1 MQQLIEIL
9 RREKCSLVV
18 KNHGIVTTYSK
29 PGVRDLEH
37 LLDHDPE
44 MLDGATIADKVIGKA
59 AAAMVVVGGVKEL
72 YAEVMSKKAI
82 PFLEEAG
89 IAYSYGTLVD
99 TIKEEG
105 DRCQLEKITAPA
117 TTPEETVALLRTHF
131 EEKKRERKVKK
142 KNQIVRY

>member
-1 MQQLIEIL
+1 M
-9 RREKCSLVV
+9 
-18 KNHGIVTTYSK
+18 
-29 PGVRDLEH
+29 RDLEH

-44 MLDGATIADKVIGKA
+44 VLHGAVIADKVIGKA

-72 YAEVMSKKAI
+72 YAEVLSKKAI

-89 IAYSYGTLVD
+89 IAYTYGTLVD

-117 TTPEETVALLRTHF
+117 STPEETVALLRTHF
-131 EEKKRERKVKK
+131 EEKKRERE
-142 KNQIVRY
+142 VRN

>member
-37 LLDHDPE
+37 LLDNEPE
-44 MLDGATIADKVIGKA
+44 VLHGAVIADKVIGKA

-82 PFLEEAG
+82 PFLDEAG

-117 TTPEETVALLRTHF
+117 TTPEETVALLRAHF
-131 EEKKRERKVKK
+131 EEKKRERE
-142 KNQIVRY
+142 VRN

>member
-37 LLDHDPE
+37 LLDHEPE
-44 MLDGATIADKVIGKA
+44 VLQGAVIADKVIGKA
-59 AAAMVVVGGVKEL
+59 AAAMVVVSGVKAL

-82 PFLEEAG
+82 PFLDEAG

-105 DRCQLEKITAPA
+105 GRCQLEKITAPA
-117 TTPEETVALLRTHF
+117 TTPEETVALLRAHF
-131 EEKKRERKVKK
+131 EEKKRERE
-142 KNQIVRY
+142 VRN

>member
-44 MLDGATIADKVIGKA
+44 MLHGATIADKVIGKA
-59 AAAMVVVGGVKEL
+59 AAAMVVVGGVKAL

-89 IAYSYGTLVD
+89 IAYTCGTLVD

-117 TTPEETVALLRTHF
+117 TTPEETVALLRAHF
-131 EEKKRERKVKK
+131 EEKKREREVRGL
-142 KNQIVRY
+142 IVRY

>member
-59 AAAMVVVGGVKEL
+59 AAAMVVVGGVKVL
-72 YAEVMSKKAI
+72 YAEVMSKRAI

-131 EEKKRERKVKK
+131 EEKKRERE
-142 KNQIVRY
+142 VRN

>member
-37 LLDHDPE
+37 LLDHEPE
-44 MLDGATIADKVIGKA
+44 VLQGAVIADKVIGKA
-59 AAAMVVVGGVKEL
+59 AAAMVVVGGVKAL

-82 PFLEEAG
+82 PFLDEAG

-117 TTPEETVALLRTHF
+117 TTPEETVALLRAHF
-131 EEKKRERKVKK
+131 EEKKRERE
-142 KNQIVRY
+142 VRN

>member
-18 KNHGIVTTYSK
+18 KNHDIVTTYSK
-29 PGVRDLEH
+29 PGVRDLEY

-44 MLDGATIADKVIGKA
+44 VLHGATIADKVIGKA

-72 YAEVMSKKAI
+72 YAEVMSKRAI

-89 IAYSYGTLVD
+89 IAYTYGTLVD

-117 TTPEETVALLRTHF
+117 ITPEETVALLRTHF
-131 EEKKRERKVKK
+131 EEKKRERE
-142 KNQIVRY
+142 VRN

>member
-29 PGVRDLEH
+29 PGVRDLEY

-44 MLDGATIADKVIGKA
+44 MLHGATIADKVIGKA

-82 PFLEEAG
+82 PFLEEAC
-89 IAYSYGTLVD
+89 IAYTYGTLVD

-131 EEKKRERKVKK
+131 EEKKRERE
-142 KNQIVRY
+142 VRN

>member
-9 RREKCSLVV
+9 RRVKCSLVV

-29 PGVRDLEH
+29 PGVRDLEY
-37 LLDHDPE
+37 LLGHDPE
-44 MLDGATIADKVIGKA
+44 MLHGATIADKVIGKA
-59 AAAMVVVGGVKEL
+59 AAAMVVVGGVKEI
-72 YAEVMSKKAI
+72 YAEVMSTKAI

-117 TTPEETVALLRTHF
+117 TTPEETVALLRAHF
-131 EEKKRERKVKK
+131 EEKKRERV
-142 KNQIVRY
+142 VRN

>member
-37 LLDHDPE
+37 LLDHEPE
-44 MLDGATIADKVIGKA
+44 VLQGAVIADKVIGKA
-59 AAAMVVVGGVKEL
+59 AAAMAVVGGVKAL

-82 PFLEEAG
+82 PFLDEAG

-117 TTPEETVALLRTHF
+117 TTPEETVTLLRAHF
-131 EEKKRERKVKK
+131 QEKKRERE
-142 KNQIVRY
+142 VRS

>member
-18 KNHGIVTTYSK
+18 KNHGIITTYSK

-37 LLDHDPE
+37 LLDHEPKV
-44 MLDGATIADKVIGKA
+44 LHGAVIADKVIGKA
-59 AAAMVVVGGVKEL
+59 AAAMVVVGGVKAL

-82 PFLEEAG
+82 PFLDEAG

-117 TTPEETVALLRTHF
+117 TTPEETVALLRAHF
-131 EEKKRERKVKK
+131 KEKKRERE
-142 KNQIVRY
+142 VRG

>member
-29 PGVRDLEH
+29 PGVRDLEY

-44 MLDGATIADKVIGKA
+44 MLHGATIADKVIGKA

-89 IAYSYGTLVD
+89 IAYTYGTLVD

-131 EEKKRERKVKK
+131 EEKKMERE
-142 KNQIVRY
+142 VRG

>member
-18 KNHGIVTTYSK
+18 KNHDIVTTYSK
-29 PGVRDLEH
+29 PGVRDLEY

-44 MLDGATIADKVIGKA
+44 MLHGAVIADKVIGKA

-72 YAEVMSKKAI
+72 YAKVMSTKAI

-89 IAYSYGTLVD
+89 IAYTYGTLVD

-105 DRCQLEKITAPA
+105 GRCQLEKITAPA
-117 TTPEETVALLRTHF
+117 STPEETVALLRAHF
-131 EEKKRERKVKK
+131 EEKKRERE
-142 KNQIVRY
+142 VRN

>member
-18 KNHGIVTTYSK
+18 KNHDIVTTYSK
-29 PGVRDLEH
+29 PGVRDLEY

-44 MLDGATIADKVIGKA
+44 VLHGAVIADKVIGKA

-72 YAEVMSKKAI
+72 YAEVMSKRAI

-89 IAYSYGTLVD
+89 IAYTYGTLVD

-131 EEKKRERKVKK
+131 EEKKRERE
-142 KNQIVRY
+142 VRN

>member
-29 PGVRDLEH
+29 PGVRDLEY
-37 LLDHDPE
+37 LLDHGPE
-44 MLDGATIADKVIGKA
+44 MLHGATIADKVIGKA

-89 IAYSYGTLVD
+89 IAYTCGTLVD

-117 TTPEETVALLRTHF
+117 TTPEETVALLRAHF
-131 EEKKRERKVKK
+131 EEKKREREVC
-142 KNQIVRY
+142 R

>member
-44 MLDGATIADKVIGKA
+44 EIGRA
-59 AAAMVVVGGVKEL
+59 HV
-72 YAEVMSKKAI
+72 
-82 PFLEEAG
+82 
-89 IAYSYGTLVD
+89 
-99 TIKEEG
+99 
-105 DRCQLEKITAPA
+105 
-117 TTPEETVALLRTHF
+117 
-131 EEKKRERKVKK
+131 
-142 KNQIVRY
+142 

>member
-18 KNHGIVTTYSK
+18 KNHDIVTTYSK
-29 PGVRDLEH
+29 PGVRDLEY
-37 LLDHDPE
+37 LLNHDPE
-44 MLDGATIADKVIGKA
+44 MLHGATIADKVIGKA

-72 YAEVMSKKAI
+72 YAEVMSKRAI

-89 IAYSYGTLVD
+89 IVYTYGTLVD

-131 EEKKRERKVKK
+131 EEKKRERE
-142 KNQIVRY
+142 VRN

>member
-18 KNHGIVTTYSK
+18 KNHDIVTTYSK
-29 PGVRDLEH
+29 PGVRDLEY
-37 LLDHDPE
+37 LLNHDPE
-44 MLDGATIADKVIGKA
+44 MLHGATIADKVIGKA

-89 IAYSYGTLVD
+89 IAYTYGTLVD

-105 DRCQLEKITAPA
+105 GRCQLEKITAPA

-131 EEKKRERKVKK
+131 EEKKRERE
-142 KNQIVRY
+142 VRN

>member
-44 MLDGATIADKVIGKA
+44 MLQGATIADKVIGKA
-59 AAAMVVVGGVKEL
+59 AAAMVVVGGVKDL
-72 YAEVMSKKAI
+72 YAEMISKKAI

-89 IAYSYGTLVD
+89 IAYTYGTLVD

-117 TTPEETVALLRTHF
+117 TTPKETVALLRTHF
-131 EEKKRERKVKK
+131 EEKKRERE
-142 KNQIVRY
+142 VRG

>member
-29 PGVRDLEH
+29 PGVRDLEY
-37 LLDHDPE
+37 LLDHEPE
-44 MLDGATIADKVIGKA
+44 VLHGATIADKVIGKA

-89 IAYSYGTLVD
+89 IAYTYGTLVD

-105 DRCQLEKITAPA
+105 DRCQLEKITAPT

-131 EEKKRERKVKK
+131 EEKKRERE
-142 KNQIVRY
+142 VRN